1 MPIARQYAI
10 LSEDKKSLLL
20 PDEVQE
26 WLKEVDRFLVV
37 MENDEIILRKAH
49 TRRTLAE
56 LVTNESPP
64 FHPEDLNKLIH
75 ESRE

>member
-64 FHPEDLNKLIH
+64 FHPEDLSELIH
-75 ESRE
+75 ESRK